1 MLQQVKGGHM
11 KARVVIIGG
20 GFSGAMTALHLLKKS
35 EREIDIKIVEP
46 REVVG
51 LGLAY
56 STTCDDHLL
65 NVPAGQMSAFSE
77 EPEHFLNYA
86 RGFDAAV
93 QADSFLPRKFYGQYI
108 ASLFQ
113 TTAGKSVAHVKDMVK
128 AVNRSG
134 RGFKLELESGA
145 CLDADFVVVATGNL
159 SGGKPN
165 WLQDDEFRDRR
176 YIHNPWQSGCLE
188 QIAKDEA
195 VLVVGTGLT
204 AVDKLIELENLGHQ
218 GPIYTVSRHGLW
230 PCAHVQSLVGRKSE
244 IIPRRGSVL
253 RALSDLRAQVRER
266 ANDESWRLLFDGL
279 RSHTQSFWA
288 SLSVVEKKRFQRHL
302 KTYFDIHRHR
312 MAPQIANRL
321 RALFL
326 RPTLCQTLAARIE
339 SVVPVGM
346 RLQVRLQMRESQ
358 IRRTIYV
365 DRIINCTGPQADLFK
380 GRSILSALDAK
391 LTAAGEFVGSDGM
404 LIPRIYALGPMLQS
418 LLLESVAVPELRGQA
433 EAVAA
438 SILRHP
444 VFSDLEVDFGQNSFS
459 QLFFH
464 DFVGFVRRTG
474 GNN

>member
-1 MLQQVKGGHM
+1 M

-20 GFSGAMTALHLLKKS
+20 GFSGAMTALHLLKKG
-35 EREIDIKIVEP
+35 ECEIDIKIIEP
-46 REVVG
+46 RDVVG

-65 NVPAGQMSAFSE
+65 NVPAGQMSAFSD
-77 EPEHFLNYA
+77 EPDHFLSYA
-86 RGFDAAV
+86 RRFDAAV

-113 TTAGKSVAHVKDMVK
+113 STAAGKSVSHVKDKVK
-128 AVNRSG
+128 AVRRAG
-134 RGFKLELESGA
+134 RRYRLDLESGT
-145 CLDADFVVVATGNL
+145 CLEADFVVIATGNL
-159 SGGKPN
+159 LGGRPN
-165 WLQDDEFRDRR
+165 WLQEDEFRDRR
-176 YIHNPWQSGCLE
+176 YIHNPWQRGCLE
-188 QIAKDEA
+188 QISKDEA

-244 IIPRRGSVL
+244 MIPRRGSVL

-266 ANDESWRLLFDGL
+266 ADDNTESWRLLFDGL

-288 SLSVVEKKRFQRHL
+288 SLSAVEKKRFQRHL

-326 RPTLCQTLAARIE
+326 RAEPLCQTLAARIE
-339 SVVPVGM
+339 SVVSVGM
-346 RLQVRLQMRESQ
+346 RLQVRLQMRGSQ
-358 IRRTIYV
+358 VRRTIYV

-380 GRSILSALDAK
+380 GNSILSGLDAR
-391 LTAAGEFVGSDGM
+391 LTAAGEFVGADGM
-404 LIPRIYALGPMLQS
+404 LIPRIYALGPMLQG
-418 LLLESVAVPELRGQA
+418 LLLESVAVPELRVQA
-433 EAVAA
+433 ETVAA
-438 SILRHP
+438 SILRNP
-444 VFSDLEVDFGQNSFS
+444 VLSDLEFDFGQNSFS

-464 DFVGFVRRTG
+464 DFVGLVRRTG
-474 GNN
+474 SDNQII